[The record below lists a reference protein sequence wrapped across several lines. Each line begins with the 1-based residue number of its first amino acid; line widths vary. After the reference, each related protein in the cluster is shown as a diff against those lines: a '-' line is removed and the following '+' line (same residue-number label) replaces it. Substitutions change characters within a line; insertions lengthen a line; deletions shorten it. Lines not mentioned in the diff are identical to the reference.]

1 MTPPLSSGQRDSS
14 SFLPAV
20 CVFAEC
26 RTSKVRCNYEMPCAR
41 CIKLGLECK
50 VPPTVKR
57 GRPPKAFTEARK
69 AGRVLPEAASEPAAP
84 EPAAPARSA
93 RAASGSQRATARAT
107 SEEDTTHS
115 TTKEAG
121 ATEAERV
128 TQLNMA
134 AACLAS
140 NLWGGEQQSQ
150 PEHRV
155 NDKWVDGMMDM
166 ASDLISPSCPPS
178 PPQTPL
184 RMSDATKLREVSH
197 AHSWC
202 VGPATKHFVIA
213 AVSMSLG
220 SWALDQELQRHQLL
234 SILRAFGDFVIG
246 GRAEATGRRLA
257 NFAAEEEQPVLGFPE
272 ASWPLVLFTY
282 CLIPGLCALLFA
294 AVAPDG
300 PQHLGRRPCLVFHAV
315 NLTPIIGRASFT
327 VRFSELMSDID
338 GAIFQGIRRAILI
351 ASFLTGVARLPFAFY
366 RGGVHFWASLRVSYF
381 LNFLVLLSS
390 SLFFGYHGEKLSK
403 AVEFGSISWQ
413 KGLAISASM
422 LAVALVLNPANR
434 RRAARACGIASRAG
448 IASEVAPKALL
459 SVPLTVA

>member
-1 MTPPLSSGQRDSS
+1 MQLRDA
-14 SFLPAV
+14 P
-20 CVFAEC
+20 
-26 RTSKVRCNYEMPCAR
+26 AR

-57 GRPPKAFTEARK
+57 GRPPKASPRRAKLVESC
-69 AGRVLPEAASEPAAP
+69 LSASEPAAP

-93 RAASGSQRATARAT
+93 RAASGSQRPTARAT

-246 GRAEATGRRLA
+246 GRAEATGRDSPTLQPKKSNPSWDFRRLR
-257 NFAAEEEQPVLGFPE
+257 
-272 ASWPLVLFTY
+272 
-282 CLIPGLCALLFA
+282 
-294 AVAPDG
+294 
-300 PQHLGRRPCLVFHAV
+300 GRWC
-315 NLTPIIGRASFT
+315 
-327 VRFSELMSDID
+327 
-338 GAIFQGIRRAILI
+338 
-351 ASFLTGVARLPFAFY
+351 
-366 RGGVHFWASLRVSYF
+366 
-381 LNFLVLLSS
+381 S
-390 SLFFGYHGEKLSK
+390 SL
-403 AVEFGSISWQ
+403 
-413 KGLAISASM
+413 
-422 LAVALVLNPANR
+422 
-434 RRAARACGIASRAG
+434 
-448 IASEVAPKALL
+448 
-459 SVPLTVA
+459 TV

>member
-1 MTPPLSSGQRDSS
+1 M
-14 SFLPAV
+14 
-20 CVFAEC
+20 
-26 RTSKVRCNYEMPCAR
+26 
-41 CIKLGLECK
+41 
-50 VPPTVKR
+50 
-57 GRPPKAFTEARK
+57 
-69 AGRVLPEAASEPAAP
+69 
-84 EPAAPARSA
+84 
-93 RAASGSQRATARAT
+93 
-107 SEEDTTHS
+107 
-115 TTKEAG
+115 
-121 ATEAERV
+121 

-257 NFAAEEEQPVLGFPE
+257 NFAAEEEQPVLGFRR
-272 ASWPLVLFTY
+272 LR
-282 CLIPGLCALLFA
+282 
-294 AVAPDG
+294 
-300 PQHLGRRPCLVFHAV
+300 GRWC
-315 NLTPIIGRASFT
+315 
-327 VRFSELMSDID
+327 
-338 GAIFQGIRRAILI
+338 
-351 ASFLTGVARLPFAFY
+351 
-366 RGGVHFWASLRVSYF
+366 
-381 LNFLVLLSS
+381 S
-390 SLFFGYHGEKLSK
+390 SL
-403 AVEFGSISWQ
+403 
-413 KGLAISASM
+413 
-422 LAVALVLNPANR
+422 
-434 RRAARACGIASRAG
+434 
-448 IASEVAPKALL
+448 
-459 SVPLTVA
+459 TV